1 VWSQILK
8 NRALVIFMSGHFSN
22 DLLVGVLP
30 VLYPIFRDQFGLD
43 NAQLGL
49 VTLAYSIASSLTQPF
64 FGYISDKIRRY
75 WFPPVIVLWGG
86 VFVGMY
92 GFANGF
98 WSLFLLAIL
107 GGLGS
112 AAFHPLGA
120 TNAAGVV
127 HEHSRNTSMSLYTV
141 AGTAGFALGP
151 IVAVGFTS
159 VFGIRGTICFT
170 VLSAVAAGLM
180 FTELRK
186 LNSLGLLNQ
195 QRAIQTHASEAPPVD
210 YGMLIRVIVA
220 IMLRSWSYMAI
231 LQFTPLW
238 YDDLGRSE
246 AFYGALVTV
255 ITLVSAMGTLAGGWF
270 ADRVGGRL
278 VVVGSLAL
286 TMPAM
291 LVYIHFPGYGAFG
304 TGSTFGF
311 LSDSS
316 TAIALIAAQRLMPGR
331 TGVASSMILGLGFV
345 SGGLGVPLVGKL
357 IDSTSYTTGLS
368 MLVFVNLAAML
379 LAASIPASV
388 WGERKRVAE
397 IEPATSAA

>member
-1 VWSQILK
+1 VSSNILK

-30 VLYPIFRDQFGLD
+30 VLFPIFKREFGLD

-49 VTLAYSIASSLTQPF
+49 VTLGYSIASSLTQPL
-64 FGYISDKIRRY
+64 FGYISDKVRRY

-86 VFVGMY
+86 VFVGLY
-92 GFANGF
+92 GFATGF

-107 GGLGS
+107 AGLGS

-127 HEHSRNTSMSLYTV
+127 HEHHRNTSMSLYTV
-141 AGTAGFALGP
+141 AGTGGFALGP

-159 VFGIRGTICFT
+159 LFGIRGTICFT
-170 VLSAVAAGLM
+170 ILAAIAAVFM
-180 FTELRK
+180 YFELRK
-186 LNSLGLLNQ
+186 LNAMGMLNQ
-195 QRAIQTHASEAPPVD
+195 GRAIQTQSDSAPPVD
-210 YGMLIRVIVA
+210 YRMLAKVILA
-220 IMLRSWSYMAI
+220 IMMRSWSFMAI

-238 YDDLGRSE
+238 YDDLGHSE

-255 ITLVSAMGTLAGGWF
+255 VTLISALGTLAGGWF

-278 VVVGSLAL
+278 VVVGSLVL
-286 TMPAM
+286 TIPAM
-291 LVYIHFPGYGAFG
+291 LVYIHFPGYSAFG
-304 TGSTFGF
+304 TGSTYGF

-316 TAIALIAAQRLMPGR
+316 TAIALLAAQRLMPGR

-345 SGGLGVPLVGKL
+345 SGGLGVPIVGRI
-357 IDSTSYTTGLS
+357 IDSVGYTSGLT
-368 MLVFVNLAAML
+368 MLVFVNLAAVL
-379 LAASIPASV
+379 IAASIPASV
-388 WGERKRVAE
+388 WGVKRQPAE
-397 IEPATSAA
+397 AEPAATPA

>member
-1 VWSQILK
+1 
-8 NRALVIFMSGHFSN
+8 MSGHFSN

-30 VLYPIFRDQFGLD
+30 VLYPIFKRDFGLD

-64 FGYISDKIRRY
+64 FGYISDKVRRY

-86 VFVGMY
+86 LFVGLY
-92 GFANGF
+92 GFASGF
-98 WSLFLLAIL
+98 WSLFLFAIL
-107 GGLGS
+107 AGLGS

-127 HEHSRNTSMSLYTV
+127 HDHARNTSMSLYTV

-159 VFGIRGTICFT
+159 LFGIRGTICFT
-170 VLSAVAAGLM
+170 MLAAIAATLM
-180 FTELRK
+180 FFELRR
-186 LNSLGLLNQ
+186 LNGQGLLNQ
-195 QRAIQTHASEAPPVD
+195 HRSVHANAAEVPPVD
-210 YGMLIRVIVA
+210 YGMLTRVIVA

-238 YDDLGRSE
+238 YDDLGHSE

-255 ITLVSAMGTLAGGWF
+255 ITLISAMGTLAGGWF
-270 ADRVGGRL
+270 ADRIGGRL

-291 LVYIHFPGYGAFG
+291 LVYVHFPGYGAFG
-304 TGSTFGF
+304 TGSTYGF

-316 TAIALIAAQRLMPGR
+316 TAIALLAAQRLMPGR

-345 SGGLGVPLVGKL
+345 SGGLGVPIVGKL
-357 IDSTSYTTGLS
+357 IDSTSYTTGLT
-368 MLVFVNLAAML
+368 MLVFVNLAAVL
-379 LAASIPASV
+379 LAASIPSSV
-388 WGERKRVAE
+388 WGEKKRTAE
-397 IEPATSAA
+397 IEPATASA

>member
-1 VWSQILK
+1 VWPQILK

-30 VLYPIFRDQFGLD
+30 VLYPIFKDQFGLD

-49 VTLAYSIASSLTQPF
+49 VTLAYSIASSLTQPL
-64 FGYISDKIRRY
+64 FGYISDRVRRY

-86 VFVGMY
+86 FFVGMY
-92 GFANGF
+92 GFASGF
-98 WSLFLLAIL
+98 WSLFLLAVL

-159 VFGIRGTICFT
+159 LFGIHGTICFT
-170 VLSAVAAGLM
+170 ILSAFSAALM
-180 FTELRK
+180 FIELRK
-186 LNSLGLLNQ
+186 LNALGLLNQ
-195 QRAIQTHASEAPPVD
+195 HRAMHAQAADAPPVD
-210 YGMLIRVIVA
+210 YGMLTRVIVA

-255 ITLVSAMGTLAGGWF
+255 ITLMSALGTLAGGWF

-291 LVYIHFPGYGAFG
+291 LIYVHFPGYAAFG
-304 TGSTFGF
+304 TGSTYGF

-316 TAIALIAAQRLMPGR
+316 TAIALLAAQRLMPGR

-345 SGGLGVPLVGKL
+345 SGGLGVPVVGKL
-357 IDSTSYTTGLS
+357 IDTTSYTTGLT
-368 MLVFVNLAAML
+368 MLVFVNLAAVL
-379 LAASIPASV
+379 IASTIPASI
-388 WGERKRVAE
+388 WGERKRPVE
-397 IEPATSAA
+397 MGQATSAA